1 MEDERR
7 DSDGLGIQPGA
18 LRIYDGAISEEFCN
32 ELIEIY
38 NLNTDK
44 ESSEYNYTEY
54 HKDEEV
60 HERLLSHIGQLYKHY
75 LEDLGTTNM
84 IKVSGFEEIKIKN
97 LTETELHVD
106 ANDHKSSIRA
116 VSFLFFL
123 DDNSGNTDFPLQ
135 KMGVHSRK
143 GRVIIHPTSWE
154 YPKKQHKS
162 EETEAFTL
170 ETFLHFS

>member
-1 MEDERR
+1 
-7 DSDGLGIQPGA
+7 
-18 LRIYDGAISEEFCN
+18 
-32 ELIEIY
+32 IEIY
-38 NLNTDK
+38 NLNTD
-44 ESSEYNYTEY
+44 SSEYNYTEN

-60 HERLLSHIGQLYKHY
+60 HQRLVAHIGHLYKHY

-84 IKVSGFEEIKIKN
+84 IKVSGFEEIKIKKQS
-97 LTETELHVD
+97 ETELYID
-106 ANDHKSSIRA
+106 ANNHESSIRA

-162 EETEAFTL
+162 KENEAFLL
-170 ETFLHFS
+170 ETFLHFA

>member
-1 MEDERR
+1 MEDGRR
-7 DSDGLGIQPGA
+7 DGEGLGIQPGA

-38 NLNTDK
+38 NLNTD
-44 ESSEYNYTEY
+44 SSEYNYTEN

-60 HERLLSHIGQLYKHY
+60 HQRLVAHIGHLYKHY

-84 IKVSGFEEIKIKN
+84 IKVSGFEEIKIKKQS
-97 LTETELHVD
+97 ETELYID
-106 ANDHKSSIRA
+106 ANNHESSIRA

-162 EETEAFTL
+162 KENEAFLL
-170 ETFLHFS
+170 ETFLHFA